1 MYRFLA
7 LLASTQ
13 AGKDIKVD
21 LLKLNADMVEARF
34 IRRLNR
40 FAALVD
46 LDGLETEVHVTNSG
60 RMQDLL
66 VEGFRVLLRPVASN
80 GRKTAFDLALV
91 DLGHTLTSADA
102 RLPNSLVH
110 EALAEGAIPSL
121 SGYTSIHRE
130 VTYGESRLDLA
141 LNGPSGKCFVEAK
154 SVTLIIDGV
163 GLFPDAPTTRGVKH
177 LRSLGRAVEEGHRAA
192 VVFVVQR
199 EDATAFAPNDAADP
213 NFGEALRHALDQGVE
228 AYAFRCHVTKE
239 EVKLADRLLVKL

>member
-1 MYRFLA
+1 MSRFLA
-7 LLASTQ
+7 LVASAQ
-13 AGKDIKVD
+13 AAKNVRGDF
-21 LLKLNADMVEARF
+21 LKLNCNLVEARF

-46 LDGLETEVHVTNSG
+46 LDGMETEVHVANSG
-60 RMQDLL
+60 RMRELL
-66 VEGFRVLLRPVASN
+66 VQGYRVLLRPVGGN

-102 RLPNSLVH
+102 LLPNFLVH
-110 EALAEGAIPSL
+110 EAIAEGAIPSL
-121 SGYTSIHRE
+121 SGYTSIRRE
-130 VTYGESRLDLA
+130 VTYGESHLDLA
-141 LNGPSGKCFVEAK
+141 LEGPSGKCFVEAK

-177 LRSLGRAVEEGHRAA
+177 LRSLCRAIEEGHRAA

-213 NFGEALRHALDQGVE
+213 DFGLALRYALDQGVE
-228 AYAFRCHVTKE
+228 AYAFRCHVTTE
-239 EVKLADRLLVKL
+239 EVRLAHRLPINL